1 MMKFRHVLVSS
12 LVSIAAA
19 AAGSTVRDAQ
29 AAESLTIATVN
40 NSDMIVMQGLSK
52 TFEQQNPD
60 ITLRWVTLEE
70 NTLRQ
75 RVTTDIA
82 TQSGQLDIVT
92 VGLYEVPIWS
102 RLGWLAP
109 FDNIPQTYQV
119 SDIFPSLRNGLAH
132 DGVLYSLPFYAE
144 STFTMYR
151 TDLFKSAGL
160 TMPEKPTW
168 SQIGAFAKTLNDP
181 QHGVYGI
188 CLRGKPGWGENMG
201 QISEIANSFGG
212 RYFDM
217 KWKPQFTSPEWMR
230 AVTFYVDLLKKY
242 GPPGE
247 VTGGYNENLTT
258 FAGGKCAMWV
268 DATVSASFLADPK
281 QSQVAGKVG
290 YAQAPYETTKTGSN
304 YLWAWTLA
312 IPKTTKHLSAAQK
325 FIYWATSPD
334 YIKLVAAKKGWAAVP
349 PGTRMST
356 YKNPDYLKAAPFA
369 PVVLKALEVADVNH
383 PSSQP
388 VPYSG
393 ISYVGIPEWQGI
405 GQVAGQAIASA
416 LAGNVS
422 VSQALETAQRS
433 TTRTMT
439 QAGYY
444 K

>member
-1 MMKFRHVLVSS
+1 MIKSRHVLVTSF
-12 LVSIAAA
+12 VSIAAA
-19 AAGSTVRDAQ
+19 GSAVPVSQ

-52 TFEQQNPD
+52 TFEDQNPD
-60 ITLRWVTLEE
+60 IKLRWVTLEE

-82 TQSGQLDIVT
+82 THSGQLDIVT
-92 VGLYEVPIWS
+92 VGEYEVPLWS
-102 RLGWLAP
+102 KLGWLVP
-109 FDNIPQTYQV
+109 FDNIPQSYDV
-119 SDIFPSLRNGLAH
+119 ADIFPSLRSSLTYKGA
-132 DGVLYSLPFYAE
+132 LYSLPFYAE

-151 TDLFKSAGL
+151 SDLFQSAGL

-168 SQIGAFAKTLNDP
+168 SQIREFAKTLNDP

-217 KWKPQFTSPEWMR
+217 QWKPQFTSPEWMR
-230 AVTFYVDLLKKY
+230 AVTFYVDLLKNY

-258 FAGGKCAMWV
+258 FASGKCAIWV
-268 DATVSASFLADPK
+268 DATVSASFLSDPK

-290 YAQAPYETTKTGSN
+290 YAQAPYETTKVGSN
-304 YLWAWTLA
+304 YLWTWTLA
-312 IPKTTKHLSAAQK
+312 IPKTTKHLAAAQK
-325 FIYWATSPD
+325 FVYWATSPE
-334 YIKLVAAKKGWAAVP
+334 YIKLVAQNKGWAAVP
-349 PGTRMST
+349 PGTRIST
-356 YKNPDYLKAAPFA
+356 YKDPDYLKAAPFA

-388 VPYSG
+388 VPYVG

-416 LAGNVS
+416 LAGNIS
-422 VSQALETAQRS
+422 VGQALESAQRA